1 MQLKKKM
8 IAAAAVMAASV
19 AFVVPATAMADDMGS
34 YPSYNPSPEYPSY
47 NPSPD
52 YPNYGF
58 PSGSPSAED
67 VAKANGSGFYA
78 ECTVGELGTSSF
90 QNWVPVKVTYSERQA
105 KNVSLQAGE
114 QVLASFDVELSED
127 YKGQAPTQCAISWT
141 TPGTDLIGK
150 DAKVF
155 VEHSNGSTEVKE
167 GTIEGEKSYEF
178 NDGQVTE
185 SVKNGKIKVNVDG
198 LSIYSLAVDKGVVNN
213 ASDEST
219 GNAGAVASTSA
230 AGKKSPVTGVLPASM
245 GGLALMAAIA
255 AAGVLRKSLAL

>member
-19 AFVVPATAMADDMGS
+19 AFVVPATAMADDMGFNPS
-34 YPSYNPSPEYPSY
+34 PENPSYNPSPE
-47 NPSPD
+47 N
-52 YPNYGF
+52 PNYGF

-67 VAKANGSGFYA
+67 VAKANGIGFYA
-78 ECTVGELGTSSF
+78 ECSVGELGTSSF

-127 YKGQAPTQCAISWT
+127 YKGQDPTQCAISWT

-167 GTIEGEKSYEF
+167 GTIKGEKSYEF

-185 SVKNGKIKVNVDG
+185 SVKNGKITVNVDG
-198 LSIYSLAVDKGVVNN
+198 LSIYSLAVDN
-213 ASDEST
+213 APT
-219 GNAGAVASTSA
+219 GAAPSTSA

-255 AAGVLRKSLAL
+255 AAGVLRKSLTL